1 MSSNTNVPNLLQQ
14 RQIEAKIVGPLVRA
28 FSAELGQERTLAI
41 LRQVITDLAH
51 QSGAELA
58 RTLGEQSLEAFS
70 RTLTK
75 WQEGGALEIELIEQS
90 AEHLSFNVV
99 RCRYAE
105 MYRALGLSDLGAT
118 LSCQRDFAL
127 AEGFNPKIR
136 LERTQT
142 LMQGASCCD
151 FRFRMVE
158 KIGSLHDHPE
168 EQDNGGSGPM
178 PESSPVYRGG
188 PE

>member
-1 MSSNTNVPNLLQQ
+1 MSSDTKAPSLLQQ

-28 FSAELGQERTLAI
+28 FSAELGPERTLAI
-41 LRQVITDLAH
+41 LRHVITDLAH

-58 RTLGEQSLEAFS
+58 RTLGEQTLEAFS
-70 RTLTK
+70 RTLTR

-90 AEHLSFNVV
+90 AERLSFNVV

-127 AEGFNPKIR
+127 AEGFNPAIK

-142 LMQGASCCD
+142 LMEGASCCD
-151 FRFRMVE
+151 FRFRTIE
-158 KIGSLHDHPE
+158 KIGSLDDRPE
-168 EQDNGGSGPM
+168 EQTKRECGPI
-178 PESSPVYRGG
+178 PESPPV
-188 PE
+188 

>member
-1 MSSNTNVPNLLQQ
+1 MSSDTKPPSLLQQ
-14 RQIEAKIVGPLVRA
+14 RQIEAKIVSPLARA
-28 FSAELGQERTLAI
+28 FSAELGPERTLAI

-58 RTLGEQSLEAFS
+58 RALGEQTLEAFS
-70 RTLTK
+70 RTLTR

-90 AEHLSFNVV
+90 AERLSFNVV

-127 AEGFNPKIR
+127 AEGFNPGIK

-142 LMQGASCCD
+142 LMEGASCCD
-151 FRFRMVE
+151 FRFRTIE
-158 KIGSLHDHPE
+158 KIGSLDDLPKEQPKPE
-168 EQDNGGSGPM
+168 CGPM
-178 PESSPVYRGG
+178 PESPPV
-188 PE
+188 

>member
-1 MSSNTNVPNLLQQ
+1 MSSDTKPPSLLQQ
-14 RQIEAKIVGPLVRA
+14 REIEAKIIGPLVRA
-28 FSAELGQERTLAI
+28 FSAELGPERTLAI
-41 LRQVITDLAH
+41 LRKVITDLAH
-51 QSGAELA
+51 QSGADLA
-58 RTLGEQSLEAFS
+58 RHLGEETLEAFS
-70 RTLTK
+70 RTLTR

-90 AEHLSFNVV
+90 AERLSFNVV

-127 AEGFNPKIR
+127 VEGFNSEIK

-151 FRFRMVE
+151 FRFQMR
-158 KIGSLHDHPE
+158 KRSGSGNDHSHPE
-168 EQDNGGSGPM
+168 EKTSGGCGPM
-178 PESSPVYRGG
+178 PENPST
-188 PE
+188 

>member
-1 MSSNTNVPNLLQQ
+1 MNSDVKVPSLLQQ

-41 LRQVITDLAH
+41 LRQVINDLAH

-58 RTLGEQSLEAFS
+58 GTLGEQSLEAFS

-75 WQEGGALEIELIEQS
+75 WQEGEALEIELIEQS
-90 AEHLSFNVV
+90 AERLSFNVV

-127 AEGFNPKIR
+127 AEGFNPEIR

-151 FRFRMVE
+151 FRFRTIE
-158 KIGSLHDHPE
+158 TIGSPDDQPE
-168 EQDNGGSGPM
+168 ERVNGVSGPM
-178 PESSPVYRGG
+178 PESSPI
-188 PE
+188 

>member
-1 MSSNTNVPNLLQQ
+1 MSSDTKAPSLLQQ

-28 FSAELGQERTLAI
+28 FAAELGQERTLAI

-58 RTLGEQSLEAFS
+58 RTLGEQTLEAFS
-70 RTLTK
+70 RTLAM

-90 AEHLSFNVV
+90 AERLSFNVV

-105 MYRALGLSDLGAT
+105 MYRALGLTDLGAT

-127 AEGFNPKIR
+127 AEGFNPAIR

-151 FRFRMVE
+151 FRFRMIE
-158 KIGSLHDHPE
+158 TIGSLDDHPE
-168 EQDNGGSGPM
+168 GQSNGGCGSM
-178 PESSPVYRGG
+178 PESPPV
-188 PE
+188 